1 MYYICGSAKIAK
13 NRLKMAF
20 GGVKLTLYVNKPDK
34 KFYGLRQISSKTGSR
49 RCSTLL
55 IT

>member
-34 KFYGLRQISSKTGSR
+34 KFYGLR
-49 RCSTLL
+49 
-55 IT
+55 

>member
-1 MYYICGSAKIAK
+1 
-13 NRLKMAF
+13 MAF

-49 RCSTLL
+49 WCLTLPIIRTRLMLFRCLS
-55 IT
+55 IHPIA